1 MILSIILINRW
12 LLVVTR
18 GYSYENTVG
27 HTHTNGY
34 SYVNVD
40 QDVLIHL
47 WQFKTSKSDQ
57 IYSGEPQRQPFACV
71 HSVR

>member
-1 MILSIILINRW
+1 MVTRGDSW
-12 LLVVTR
+12 LLVR
-18 GYSYENTVG
+18 NTVG

-47 WQFKTSKSDQ
+47 WQF
-57 IYSGEPQRQPFACV
+57 
-71 HSVR
+71 